1 MHISMQSQE
10 NQSTRAATPQ
20 LPLPCFI
27 EYMILIPP
35 VSGTR
40 QAKYMRSPSSVME
53 GLAGNLQPGIV
64 KTSGV
69 PEQVEPV
76 EAQCMISPGWFQ

>member
-1 MHISMQSQE
+1 VPDAHLDAAWQE
-10 NQSTRAATPQ
+10 NQSARAATPQ
-20 LPLPCFI
+20 LPLSCLI

-64 KTSGV
+64 NASGS
-69 PEQVEPV
+69 PRRPSYQRRESK
-76 EAQCMISPGWFQ
+76 AQS